1 MKAFELVI
9 STASFL
15 RRRKRKKTRPAV
27 RAMSNT
33 PAPMLTPATIAM
45 LVPGP
50 VVASDEVAAVAAGVL
65 ETVTVYGI
73 GDKGIALP
81 VELEG

>member
-1 MKAFELVI
+1 MSAFEAVPPA
-9 STASFL
+9 ASFL

-50 VVASDEVAAVAAGVL
+50 VVASDEVAAVATGVL
-65 ETVTVYGI
+65 ETVTVDAI
-73 GDKGIALP
+73 GDERIALP
-81 VELEG
+81 VELDG